1 MSELIPAARL
11 KETFP
16 EYLQRVDVDAG
27 LIAQV
32 IWASD
37 DSLAPMDY
45 ISSYKEAWSEKVG
58 EPISGLCFA
67 DMYTECPQVWR
78 QSLMH
83 TLNPPHPHL
92 ELFAASASRSCPN
105 FHDTAESHSS
115 TNQQSERGFEHPPP
129 DEMVVRL
136 RELDRAHF
144 SAMLSEMEKRLHCG
158 LGAKYDI
165 NHQESATP
173 KTHIRSSFHEY

>member
-45 ISSYKEAWSEKVG
+45 ISSYKEAWSREVN
-58 EPISGLCFA
+58 EPISELCFA
-67 DMYTECPQVWR
+67 DMYTECFQVWR
-78 QSLMH
+78 RSLMH
-83 TLNPPHPHL
+83 TLNLPHPHL
-92 ELFAASASRSCPN
+92 ELFAASASKSCPN
-105 FHDTAESHSS
+105 RQETAEAHSS
-115 TNQQSERGFEHPPP
+115 TSQQSEAGIEHPPL

-165 NHQESATP
+165 YHQESATP
-173 KTHIRSSFHEY
+173 KTKIRSGFHEY